1 MAIKESVLV
10 YLVKNRN
17 VCLGM
22 KKKGYSMGKW
32 NGFGGKVEIGESK
45 NEAAIRE
52 VKEEAGVKIQI
63 KDLIKKASFYY
74 HEMPEDWTVEI
85 YVCSKWSGEIKESDE
100 MRPEWFEISKL
111 PLLQMWEN
119 DALWIERVLTQ
130 TKRLKGTFWH
140 DENGKVAKYEIKED
154 QN

>member
-1 MAIKESVLV
+1 
-10 YLVKNRN
+10 
-17 VCLGM
+17 
-22 KKKGYSMGKW
+22 
-32 NGFGGKVEIGESK
+32 
-45 NEAAIRE
+45 
-52 VKEEAGVKIQI
+52 
-63 KDLIKKASFYY
+63 
-74 HEMPEDWTVEI
+74 
-85 YVCSKWSGEIKESDE
+85 